1 MVKSNF
7 RSWKVANSV
16 RALKRSVPG
25 LTSIL
30 TVNSAQWYVH
40 NFVNFVSKSI
50 FKSKD

>member
-1 MVKSNF
+1 MVKTNF

-16 RALKRSVPG
+16 RVLERGVPG

-40 NFVNFVSKSI
+40 NFVNFVSKT
-50 FKSKD
+50 F